1 MKSLLSMALSGA
13 VTAAAAQSAGPG
25 AMPPVV
31 EVRPASAQQVTV
43 GSAET
48 FTGDVRISSPFQ
60 APLPATAGGATVTF
74 TARARTAWHTHPLGQ
89 TLIVTEGQGLVQQ
102 QGQPALIIR
111 PGDVVTIPPNVRHWH
126 GAGPSGSM
134 THIAIAEKENGSSVA
149 WQDKLCEQD
158 YQAAVVSAGLSAM
171 TGQRAQQPQ
180 KPQEP
185 QEPQRV
191 VQPASDSLSPRQRII
206 PLIAAFTAISD
217 MPRLGMALNQ
227 GLDAG
232 MTVSEAKEVLV
243 QLYAYAGFPRS
254 LNALG
259 ELLKVV
265 ELRKQRGVQDAPGHD
280 PSRAVSTGREL
291 VLAGQA
297 NQTEISGG
305 PVQGPVFEFA
315 PIINQFL
322 QAHLFGDIFERDNLD
337 WRSRE
342 LATVGALAA
351 TPGAENQLRSHM
363 RASLRVGLT
372 ASQLRQLSQALAQE
386 VGPEVA
392 ARANDALVQVLDAA
406 SKG

>member
-31 EVRPASAQQVTV
+31 EVRPASAQQVSV

-60 APLPATAGGATVTF
+60 ALLPGTAGGATVTF

-185 QEPQRV
+185 QEPQKV
-191 VQPASDSLSPRQRII
+191 VQPASDSLSPRQRAI

-265 ELRKQRGVQDAPGHD
+265 ELRKQRGLQDAPGHD

-392 ARANDALVQVLDAA
+392 ARANDALVQALDAA

>member
-13 VTAAAAQSAGPG
+13 VTAAAAQSSGPG

-31 EVRPASAQQVTV
+31 EVRPASAQQVSV
-43 GSAET
+43 GSAQT

-60 APLPATAGGATVTF
+60 ALLPATAGGATVTF

-134 THIAIAEKENGSSVA
+134 THIAIAEKENGSAVA

-158 YQAAVVSAGLSAM
+158 YQAAVVSAGLFAM

-180 KPQEP
+180 KP

-191 VQPASDSLSPRQRII
+191 VQPASDSLSPRQRAI
-206 PLIAAFTAISD
+206 PLMAAFTAISD

-392 ARANDALVQVLDAA
+392 ARANDALVQALDAA

>member
-13 VTAAAAQSAGPG
+13 VTAAVAQSAGPG

-31 EVRPASAQQVTV
+31 EVRSASAQQVSV

-60 APLPATAGGATVTF
+60 ALLPGTAGGATVTF

-180 KPQEP
+180 KPQKP
-185 QEPQRV
+185 QQV
-191 VQPASDSLSPRQRII
+191 VQPASDSLSPRQRAI

-265 ELRKQRGVQDAPGHD
+265 ELRKQRGLQDAPGHD

-392 ARANDALVQVLDAA
+392 ARANEALVQALDAA

>member
-31 EVRPASAQQVTV
+31 EVRSASAQQVSV

-60 APLPATAGGATVTF
+60 ALLPATAGGATVTF

-126 GAGPSGSM
+126 GAGPQGSM
-134 THIAIAEKENGSSVA
+134 THIAIAEKENGSAVA

-180 KPQEP
+180 QPQKPQ
-185 QEPQRV
+185 QV
-191 VQPASDSLSPRQRII
+191 VQPASDSLSPRQRAI

-265 ELRKQRGVQDAPGHD
+265 ELRKQRGLQDAPGHD

-392 ARANDALVQVLDAA
+392 ARANDALVQALDAA

>member
-31 EVRPASAQQVTV
+31 EVRPASAQQVSV

-60 APLPATAGGATVTF
+60 ALLPGTAGGATVTF

-126 GAGPSGSM
+126 GAGPQGSM
-134 THIAIAEKENGSSVA
+134 THIAIAEKENGSAVA

-171 TGQRAQQPQ
+171 AGQRAQQPQ
-180 KPQEP
+180 KPQKP
-185 QEPQRV
+185 QQV
-191 VQPASDSLSPRQRII
+191 VQPASDSLSPRQRAI

-265 ELRKQRGVQDAPGHD
+265 ELRKQRGLQDAPGHD

-297 NQTEISGG
+297 NQAKISGG

-392 ARANDALVQVLDAA
+392 ARANDALVQALDAA

>member
-60 APLPATAGGATVTF
+60 ALLPGTAGGATVTF

-180 KPQEP
+180 KPQKP
-185 QEPQRV
+185 QQV
-191 VQPASDSLSPRQRII
+191 VQPASDSLSPRQRAI
-206 PLIAAFTAISD
+206 PLMAAFTAISD

-363 RASLRVGLT
+363 RASLRLGLT

-392 ARANDALVQVLDAA
+392 ARANDALVQALDAA

>member
-31 EVRPASAQQVTV
+31 EVRPASAQQVSV
-43 GSAET
+43 GSAQT

-60 APLPATAGGATVTF
+60 ALLPGTAGGATVTF

-126 GAGPSGSM
+126 GAGPQGSM
-134 THIAIAEKENGSSVA
+134 THIAIAEKENGSAVT

-180 KPQEP
+180 KPQKP
-185 QEPQRV
+185 QKV
-191 VQPASDSLSPRQRII
+191 VQPASDSLSPRQRAI

-265 ELRKQRGVQDAPGHD
+265 ELRKQRGLQDAPGHD

-291 VLAGQA
+291 VLVGQA

-392 ARANDALVQVLDAA
+392 ARANDALVQALDAA
-406 SKG
+406 SKGR